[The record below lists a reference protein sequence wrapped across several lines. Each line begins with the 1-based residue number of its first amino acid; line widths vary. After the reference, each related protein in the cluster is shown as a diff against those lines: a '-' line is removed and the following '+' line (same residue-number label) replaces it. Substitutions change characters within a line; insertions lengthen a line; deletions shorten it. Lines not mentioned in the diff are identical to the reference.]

1 MRPADG
7 PPLFVVDARQCDPKK
22 CTAHKL
28 KRHGLV
34 NFVRYPR
41 RGSILLN
48 PTSEVTI
55 SRLDAPAALGR
66 GITALDCSW
75 KRAQEIFKKR
85 SARVLPRRIPYLV
98 AANPV
103 RYGTPDELSTVEALS
118 AALYILGF
126 EDGSSQLLQKFKWG
140 PHFADLNRDLLESY
154 SEAGTE
160 VKVKEIERSVLG
172 RILCRSTRKRKTGSS
187 TRKSA

>member
-1 MRPADG
+1 VRTGYG
-7 PPLFVVDARQCDPKK
+7 PPLFVVDARQCDPKR

-28 KRHGLV
+28 RRHHLV
-34 NFVRYPR
+34 EFVRHAR

-48 PTSEVTI
+48 PTSGVTL
-55 SRLDAPAALGR
+55 SREDSEPALRR

-85 SARVLPRRIPYLV
+85 SGRVLPRRIPYLV

-103 RYGTPDELSTVEALS
+103 KYGTPCELSTVEALS

-126 EDGSSQLLQKFKWG
+126 EDESAQLLEKFKWG

-154 SEAGTE
+154 SGAESE
-160 VKVKEIERSVLG
+160 YVVNEIERSVLG
-172 RILCRSTRKRKTGSS
+172 RIQCRSTRKQKTGSS